1 MSAPTS
7 PLRQYLRN
15 ALRWREGRQ
24 RSGYDKMLLLQS
36 AWPLPFDVYLLRFR
50 EGSEI
55 PPHTDPVAAGRHY
68 RCNVVVKRAK
78 TGGEFVCAEP
88 IFATRRIKLFRPDAC
103 EHSVTRVV
111 AGTRYVLS
119 IGWVRRL
126 GATASPSS

>member
-1 MSAPTS
+1 LSAPTS
-7 PLRQYLRN
+7 PLREYLRN

-55 PPHTDPVAAGRHY
+55 PPHTDAVASGRHY
-68 RCNVVVKRAK
+68 RCNVVVRSAK
-78 TGGEFVCAEP
+78 QGGEFVCATP

-103 EHSVTRVV
+103 VHSVTRVV
-111 AGTRYVLS
+111 EGTRYVLS
-119 IGWVRRL
+119 VGWVRRGSAPAL
-126 GATASPSS
+126 PSS